1 MNQYETNE
9 QLSSF
14 QNGSD
19 EDFELMGDLPREDT
33 LVLEVG
39 IIS

>member
-9 QLSSF
+9 QLSF

-19 EDFELMGDLPREDT
+19 EDFELMGNLPREDT

-39 IIS
+39 ITS